1 MLSEKGH
8 SKSYTLRKKR
18 EFEELFKNGKRVA
31 SRFFATFFLAKEE
44 KRIGIIVSKKVSKKA
59 VIRNRVRRRIR
70 EIYRLNKEDMP
81 QGWIMVIARKEITEA
96 DFPNLK
102 RAFLSLSKRI

>member
-1 MLSEKGH
+1 MLGEKGS
-8 SKSYTLRKKR
+8 SKSYTLRKKK
-18 EFEELFKNGKRVA
+18 EFEELFKKGKRVA

-44 KRIGIIVSKKVSKKA
+44 KKIGIIVSKKVAKKA

-81 QGWIMVIARKEITEA
+81 QGWIMVIARKQTAEA

-102 RAFLSLSKRI
+102 GAFLSLSKRI